1 MRRGGVALRP
11 LRRAHTELDE
21 AKAALAEV
29 GLRIAAEKRALADLR
44 ANREAQLRS
53 SSQVATAGQRLALSL
68 TASQEI
74 HRRLVRLTSSS
85 DAIAA
90 LSATTGVSSPGATAA
105 SSPSSLRK
113 AGAPPKAASD
123 VKLTIGEFVSL
134 LGAYADVPTDDAN
147 ALFAAACT
155 AAPVGQAPADAAE
168 MMFLLFDVSQLG
180 LRREDGLP
188 GRPLV
193 RLEEKVELREEPR
206 VLQRP
211 ALVDEALLVG
221 RHFRWFL
228 TLLLEF

>member
-1 MRRGGVALRP
+1 MA

-113 AGAPPKAASD
+113 AGAPPKAAS
-123 VKLTIGEFVSL
+123 VRFG
-134 LGAYADVPTDDAN
+134 GAERVGSFSD
-147 ALFAAACT
+147 
-155 AAPVGQAPADAAE
+155 AAPPADARLGWAFGSAGASFYAAPADDAASRAARRAARRREATAAE
-168 MMFLLFDVSQLG
+168 SG
-180 LRREDGLP
+180 GALRAVDGAA
-188 GRPLV
+188 
-193 RLEEKVELREEPR
+193 
-206 VLQRP
+206 P
-211 ALVDEALLVG
+211 AAALAADAS
-221 RHFRWFL
+221 R
-228 TLLLEF
+228 